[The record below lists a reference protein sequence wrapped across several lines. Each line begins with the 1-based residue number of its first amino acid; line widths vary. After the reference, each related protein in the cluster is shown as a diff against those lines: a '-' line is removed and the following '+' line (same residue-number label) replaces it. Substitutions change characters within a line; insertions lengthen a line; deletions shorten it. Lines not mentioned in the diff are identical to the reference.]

1 MQPGK
6 QLKLKKTESN
16 LFEGK
21 RESFFDDYL
30 KRYYGE
36 ENNKRTPYAG
46 EDKIQDLL
54 EFLKPQYTNQNK
66 LKIEDSKEFQMY
78 RKSFG
83 KDKYGFFD
91 RFPETP
97 SRIESDYQR
106 KKKQAEKT
114 GDILI
119 DNRENRLNR
128 YKKDREAFEKF
139 MKDFST
145 KAEIYSKM
153 VGPDKDNTA
162 LRYFYQ
168 NEDIRNLFPDAK

>member
-6 QLKLKKTESN
+6 QLKLKKPESN
-16 LFEGK
+16 LYK
-21 RESFFDDYL
+21 SSNQNFFDEYL

-36 ENNKRTPYAG
+36 ENNKRMPYAG

-54 EFLKPQYTNQNK
+54 EFLKPQYTNQK
-66 LKIEDSKEFQMY
+66 ELKIEDSKEFQMY

-83 KDKYGFFD
+83 RPRHRHYD
-91 RFPETP
+91 RYPETP
-97 SRIESDYQR
+97 ASIESDYQWR
-106 KKKQAEKT
+106 KKNTKIA

-168 NEDIRNLFPDAK
+168 NEDIRDLFPDAK

>member
-1 MQPGK
+1 
-6 QLKLKKTESN
+6 
-16 LFEGK
+16 
-21 RESFFDDYL
+21 
-30 KRYYGE
+30 
-36 ENNKRTPYAG
+36 
-46 EDKIQDLL
+46 
-54 EFLKPQYTNQNK
+54 
-66 LKIEDSKEFQMY
+66 MY
-78 RKSFG
+78 RKGFG

-91 RFPETP
+91 RYPETP
-97 SRIESDYQR
+97 SIIESDFQF
-106 KKKQAEKT
+106 KKKNTKIS

-153 VGPDKDNTA
+153 VGPDKDNRA

-168 NEDIRNLFPDAK
+168 NENIRDLFPDAK